1 MSHLLAADSRNSK
14 VQNAVVPRG
23 VPRSTWSLPND
34 ARPQEG
40 NRQARRRRQAEAR
53 RLQRKARQP
62 QAKGAVLAPR
72 ATAAAAGASRSR
84 VAIKRSTRTGQDGV
98 SPMDSMAPTFEPIA
112 SSTTFGPLTDISM
125 GWDGT
130 VWGIDGQGAP
140 HVYDAINDV
149 WAQHG
154 SGIDAAAVSYQP
166 DCAAYI
172 FMGSQV
178 ITVTPAM
185 QANPPRPIGDL
196 WPELPELLQAWRRR
210 RRRAAG
216 RFGEVMLF
224 NAGRYVTTDNSD
236 AAGHAG
242 QTARMAANRQLGGRP
257 YRCRLQRRRNEPR
270 KARVHPG
277 SQGRSSQP

>member
-1 MSHLLAADSRNSK
+1 MSHLLAADSRNSM

-196 WPELPELLQAWRRR
+196 WPKLPDSSSLASPAPQGCWSVRAKSCCSTQA
-210 RRRAAG
+210 G
-216 RFGEVMLF
+216 M
-224 NAGRYVTTDNSD
+224 
-236 AAGHAG
+236 
-242 QTARMAANRQLGGRP
+242 
-257 YRCRLQRRRNEPR
+257 
-270 KARVHPG
+270 
-277 SQGRSSQP
+277 